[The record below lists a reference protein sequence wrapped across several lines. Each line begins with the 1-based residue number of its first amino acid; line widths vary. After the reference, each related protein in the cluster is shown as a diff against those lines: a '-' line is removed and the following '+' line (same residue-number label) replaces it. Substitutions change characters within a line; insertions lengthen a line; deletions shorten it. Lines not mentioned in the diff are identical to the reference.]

1 LSSSDEFRPATCLDH
16 EIPFLTHSS
25 CLSGQV
31 NAQNDAAGTVVQGAE
46 ALARCKTFYFSSET
60 GLYAMLANRR
70 SLRNNEKFMII
81 STRLL

>member
-1 LSSSDEFRPATCLDH
+1 
-16 EIPFLTHSS
+16 
-25 CLSGQV
+25 V
-31 NAQNDAAGTVVQGAE
+31 NAQNDAADIVVQGAV

-70 SLRNNEKFMII
+70 SVGNNEKFMII